1 MTGRTWLVVLVSGVL
16 GFGAATAAA
25 GCGDDDRG
33 EVTIQGGT
41 TGTTPTSTTGT
52 TPTTETAPATTETT
66 PATTETT
73 P

>member
-1 MTGRTWLVVLVSGVL
+1 MAGRAWLVVLVSGVV
-16 GFGAATAAA
+16 GFGTALGVG